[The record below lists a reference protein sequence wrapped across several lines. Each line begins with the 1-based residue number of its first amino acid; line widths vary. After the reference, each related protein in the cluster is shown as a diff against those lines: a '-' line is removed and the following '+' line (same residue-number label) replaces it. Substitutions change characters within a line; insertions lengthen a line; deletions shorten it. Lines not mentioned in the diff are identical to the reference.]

1 MMTYIETKIDEEK
14 DLTIQTVS
22 GSFTVQD
29 IFDELDR
36 YYAGHATMLIL
47 WDITRA
53 DLSSWQADQII
64 SLVKKA
70 KGYSHLRAD
79 GKTAIVIRKNL
90 NYGISRMFQSYA
102 ENDKIEFEIKVF
114 RDIEKAKEWLGVA

>member
-1 MMTYIETKIDEEK
+1 MSKIETKIYEEK
-14 DLTIQTVS
+14 DLTIQTAS
-22 GSFTVQD
+22 GPLTVQD
-29 IFDELDR
+29 ACDKLDR

-70 KGYSHLRAD
+70 KGYSHLRAG
-79 GKTAIVIRKNL
+79 GKTAIVISKDL
-90 NYGISRMFQSYA
+90 NFGISRMFQSYA